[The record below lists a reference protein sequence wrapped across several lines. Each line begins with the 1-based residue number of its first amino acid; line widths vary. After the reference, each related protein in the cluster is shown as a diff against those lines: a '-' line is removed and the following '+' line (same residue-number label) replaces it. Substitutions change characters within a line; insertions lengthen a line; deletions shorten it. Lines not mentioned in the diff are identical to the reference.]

1 MPPVKKAFFKKSF
14 HFYWCVEMCNSV
26 LRKFISLKKK
36 EYKEIKVYSFK
47 RLSNALS
54 EGNVCCG
61 LRPLICDL

>member
-1 MPPVKKAFFKKSF
+1 MVCRNVQLS
-14 HFYWCVEMCNSV
+14 VEKIYNSG
-26 LRKFISLKKK
+26 KKK

-61 LRPLICDL
+61 LRPLICDLWRLTNFQ